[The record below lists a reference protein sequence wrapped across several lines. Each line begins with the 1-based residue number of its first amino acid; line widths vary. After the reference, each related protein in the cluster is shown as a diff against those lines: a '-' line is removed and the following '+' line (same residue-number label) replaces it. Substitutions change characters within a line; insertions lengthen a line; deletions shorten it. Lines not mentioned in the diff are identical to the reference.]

1 MDEALA
7 WGAEARKQVGFLCG
21 YGYEGCT
28 FKCSQLCVV
37 ESLLDFIDGLG
48 FLLMFELSA
57 YRTYFVL
64 CHFGFFAMKI
74 NLFDFLYI
82 KGKST
87 LYLLIFES

>member
-1 MDEALA
+1 MKLLLE
-7 WGAEARKQVGFLCG
+7 GRRPGSRSVFFVPMFMR
-21 YGYEGCT
+21 GCT

-48 FLLMFELSA
+48 FLLRFELSA
-57 YRTYFVL
+57 YRTDFVL
-64 CHFGFFAMKI
+64 CHFDFFAMKI